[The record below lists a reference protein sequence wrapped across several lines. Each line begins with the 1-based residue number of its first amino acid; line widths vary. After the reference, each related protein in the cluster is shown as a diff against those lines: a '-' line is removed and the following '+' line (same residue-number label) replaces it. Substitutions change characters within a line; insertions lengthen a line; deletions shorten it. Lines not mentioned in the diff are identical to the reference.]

1 MSNDV
6 LIGVIVSI
14 KFVCIA
20 VVVWLN
26 ITAEMEERQN
36 LGQ

>member
-6 LIGVIVSI
+6 LIGVIAGITLVYI
-14 KFVCIA
+14 T

>member
-6 LIGVIVSI
+6 LIGVIAGI
-14 KFVCIA
+14 KLVCIA

-26 ITAEMEERQN
+26 IAAEMEELQN